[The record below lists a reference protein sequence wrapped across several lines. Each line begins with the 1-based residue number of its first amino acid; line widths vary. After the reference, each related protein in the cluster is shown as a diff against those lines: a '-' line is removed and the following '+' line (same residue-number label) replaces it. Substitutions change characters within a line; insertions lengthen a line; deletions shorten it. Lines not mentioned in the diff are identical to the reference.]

1 MMVTLL
7 HYAGILPTRLRALT
21 GGTRRAITPTM
32 TNTNVKSVAQTM
44 GTCDLLHVARTLNAE
59 VEGAMLAGVTGT
71 QAHMGMIE
79 LAQACGP
86 ELVARGYVGG
96 VPADGS
102 NLPVLVQWEDGVV
115 KLSRPVLVF

>member
-1 MMVTLL
+1 MIATLL
-7 HYAGILPTRLRALT
+7 HYAGISATRLRGVT
-21 GGTRRAITPTM
+21 GGMGSAIAPTM

-44 GTCDLLHVARTLNAE
+44 GTRDLLHVARALNAE

-79 LAQACGP
+79 LAQACGD